1 MQIQDNPARLRYEL
15 IDHDGGRVAGFAA
28 YRDVPGSRTFV
39 HTEVDDAYAGQG
51 LAGRLAKYAVEHVRD
66 AGLRLVPE
74 CPYIAGWLKRH
85 PEYDG
90 IVDWPGESASAKAKA
105 GQA

>member
-1 MQIQDNPARLRYEL
+1 MQIQNNPAQLRYEVL
-15 IDHDGGRVAGFAA
+15 DDGGSVAGFAA
-28 YRDVPGSRTFV
+28 YRNRAGSRIFV

-51 LAGRLAKYAVEHVRD
+51 VAARLARYAVEDVRD
-66 AGLRLVPE
+66 AGLRLVPY

-85 PEYDG
+85 PEYGG
-90 IVDWPGESASAKAKA
+90 IVDWPAAEPSVTDPV